1 MSYTKED
8 FIKLGLL
15 DIKDARSKTV
25 DISIF
30 DNIDD
35 LKLSDKLRKYLDLTK
50 DIYIDY
56 LDELEKYIE
65 KDLEIILKALMN
77 TEVIDN
83 HSLERE
89 NIDLLHE
96 YSETH
101 HSTAIRYLIKK
112 LKVENQP
119 IDSQIIKKAQEI
131 LMRGTSNNSEINN
144 GFRTN
149 NNHFVGY
156 FENNEK
162 VVSFLPI
169 SYDDINIAIKLLC
182 DFFNQ
187 KDKEEDLFI
196 KPFII
201 HGLIGALQVFEDGNT
216 RMARTIQHIALQKT
230 TNNTLGYNFNLPPIY
245 FSKNYIPYRYEY
257 RELIAKI
264 ATNPDNETWNEWIMF
279 NLKKLQ
285 DRIYKNETSLLLLER
300 KRK

>member
-35 LKLSDKLRKYLDLTK
+35 LKLSDKLKNYLELTK
-50 DIYIDY
+50 EIYVDY
-56 LDELEKYIE
+56 LNDLEKYNE
-65 KDLEIILKALMN
+65 RNLEIILKALMN

-89 NIDLLHE
+89 NVDLLQE

-112 LKVENQP
+112 LKAEDQP
-119 IDSQIIKKAQEI
+119 IDAQIIKKAHEI
-131 LMRGTSNNSEINN
+131 LMRGTSNNAEINS

-156 FENNEK
+156 IENNEK
-162 VVSFLPI
+162 VVNFLPI
-169 SYDDINIAIKLLC
+169 SYDDINIAMKLLS
-182 DFFNQ
+182 DYFNQ
-187 KDKEEDLFI
+187 EDKEEDLFI

-201 HGLIGALQVFEDGNT
+201 HGLLGALQVFEDGNT
-216 RMARTIQHIALQKT
+216 RMARTIQHVALHKT
-230 TNNTLGYNFNLPPIY
+230 TNHTLDYNFNLPPIY
-245 FSKNYIPYRYEY
+245 FSKNYLPYRYEY

-279 NLKKLQ
+279 NLQKLQ
-285 DRIYKNETSLLLLER
+285 DRIFKNESSLLLLER